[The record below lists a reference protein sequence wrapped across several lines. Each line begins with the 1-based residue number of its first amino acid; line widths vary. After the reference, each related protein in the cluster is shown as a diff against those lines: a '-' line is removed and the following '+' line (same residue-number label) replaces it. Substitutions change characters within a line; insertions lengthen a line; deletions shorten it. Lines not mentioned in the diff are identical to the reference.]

1 MLDSTILDITL
12 GMLLFFLVLSLIC
25 SAVQEWVASAVGLRS
40 RNLRDGIDN
49 LLGAEVARSFY
60 AHGLLKSLYRRPGR
74 LGFLKEMGGG
84 RGVGP
89 SYIAP
94 RLFAQVLVD
103 VIDRGESVGGTREN
117 AVAKT
122 FQEVEAAV
130 RRLPQPSVREALLS
144 LLADAKGD
152 VDAFRARAADWFDA
166 AMERVSGWYAR
177 IVKLSLFVI
186 AGGLVVL
193 FNADAIEVGKTLW
206 QDRALRASLAV
217 LAEETAERHVES
229 GEEGT
234 ESLVSP
240 AEARAYLERFP
251 IGWKCKES
259 DGLCFWQNLRGGQAL
274 IGWLVSIAA
283 CSFGAPFWFGLLR
296 RVASLRG
303 SGRRPDRSAQGPPAG

>member
-25 SAVQEWVASAVGLRS
+25 SAVQEWVASAVGLRA

-49 LLGAEVARSFY
+49 LLGAEIATSFY
-60 AHGLLKSLYRRPGR
+60 DHGLLQSLYRQPGR
-74 LGFLKEMGGG
+74 LGVLKTMGGG

-103 VIDRGESVGGTREN
+103 VIDRGEGAGGGREN

-130 RRLPQPSVREALLS
+130 QHIPLRPVREALLT

-152 VDAFRARAADWFDA
+152 VAAFRARAADWFDD

-177 IVKLSLFVI
+177 VVKLSLFVI
-186 AGGLVVL
+186 AAGLVVL

-217 LAEETAERHVES
+217 LAQESVERHA
-229 GEEGT
+229 GAADPAA
-234 ESLVSP
+234 ESLMSP
-240 AEARAYLERFP
+240 AEARAYLDRFP
-251 IGWKCKES
+251 IGWKCPET
-259 DGLCFWQNLRGGQAL
+259 DGLCFWENLRNGQAL

-283 CSFGAPFWFGLLR
+283 CSFGAPFWFGLLS

-303 SGRRPDRSAQGPPAG
+303 SGKVPAQSAEGSPAG